1 MYARW
6 GPESWDG
13 KAVDEKPL
21 FYHGAD
27 DYTVKVLIAMEDE
40 VQTVCRKM
48 EALVPSLNLKE
59 VCTLK
64 QCYLDAYDGQMSDTS
79 TLKTCMNTNKAHTGL
94 EHPCIQGEDKK
105 FLPDLN
111 HRYLAEDSPTGL
123 CFSKGLAELCDISTP
138 TIDKVISWA
147 QQSLGKEW
155 LVDGKMQ
162 GKNVSETRAPQG
174 VGIKTIDEFVIAAK
188 FHAGQ

>member
-1 MYARW
+1 MQK
-6 GPESWDG
+6 DG
-13 KAVDEKPL
+13 GTCSQLKPQRSL
-21 FYHGAD
+21 H
-27 DYTVKVLIAMEDE
+27 IEAMLLGCLRRPNVGHFNPQD
-40 VQTVCRKM
+40 
-48 EALVPSLNLKE
+48 LH
-59 VCTLK
+59 
-64 QCYLDAYDGQMSDTS
+64 
-79 TLKTCMNTNKAHTGL
+79 TNKVHTGS

-111 HRYLAEDSPTGL
+111 HRYLAEDCPTGL

-155 LVDGKMQ
+155 LGDGKMQ